1 MQNLA
6 IKEVKADGTI
16 VVFGPGVVFG
26 GRDTDGDSFT
36 KQTNFQI
43 DFVPNK
49 PVFYRHRSD
58 PNVKERIGTV
68 TDIQTKDE
76 GIWFE
81 AQLNNSTRYLK
92 SIKRLIDLGVMGY
105 STGTAPQLINKK
117 ESGEIE
123 TWPIVELSITPVP
136 AEPRT
141 LGIQAIKE
149 IGQAL
154 VELETIEAEA
164 LVVETKEEV
173 SDTEENEDKKTVVES
188 EVQAETQQTSEDT
201 VTVEDESVL
210 DKSNKKESKIEN
222 RNIGVIMAD
231 ERTLDERI
239 NDVLSQFTIKQEET
253 DKNVKDLSDGLSKLL
268 AQLEKNPKVMGAGF
282 ITQDGGDADKNV
294 KSFGDFLMAVYRKDA
309 KRLNTVYKST
319 KDLGEGTGAGGGYLV
334 PEEYSTSLLQTA
346 HMNNQVLSRVQTIPV
361 TLAAGRWPALDQ
373 YITPTA
379 GSGQTATAAGVKT
392 TPVDAGDTL
401 TKTEPSFEML
411 EWRLHK
417 VGGYTEVDNEL
428 IDDSP
433 MSVEALLRG
442 LFVVAI
448 GAKNERNI
456 LRGSGAGEPLGILN
470 STAIVNVTPGTDNAF
485 TWPDVGN
492 MYAKFRS
499 AGGSPVWVIHPS
511 VWPDI
516 MGMETTNGGAVW
528 QANLAANS
536 SGQGLNGI
544 PIITSEHLPQANSSG
559 DVVLA
564 DLSGYLMWQR
574 SGISIDFS
582 EHAAFTADQGTWRFT
597 QRTDGKPWLRYPIT
611 LADPQGSYQVSPFVV
626 HND

>member
-1 MQNLA
+1 
-6 IKEVKADGTI
+6 
-16 VVFGPGVVFG
+16 
-26 GRDTDGDSFT
+26 
-36 KQTNFQI
+36 
-43 DFVPNK
+43 
-49 PVFYRHRSD
+49 
-58 PNVKERIGTV
+58 
-68 TDIQTKDE
+68 
-76 GIWFE
+76 
-81 AQLNNSTRYLK
+81 
-92 SIKRLIDLGVMGY
+92 
-105 STGTAPQLINKK
+105 
-117 ESGEIE
+117 
-123 TWPIVELSITPVP
+123 
-136 AEPRT
+136 
-141 LGIQAIKE
+141 
-149 IGQAL
+149 
-154 VELETIEAEA
+154 
-164 LVVETKEEV
+164 
-173 SDTEENEDKKTVVES
+173 
-188 EVQAETQQTSEDT
+188 
-201 VTVEDESVL
+201 
-210 DKSNKKESKIEN
+210 
-222 RNIGVIMAD
+222 MAD

-253 DKNVKDLSDGLSKLL
+253 DKNVKDLSEGLSKLL
-268 AQLEKNPKVMGAGF
+268 TQLEKNPKVMGAGF

-309 KRLNTVYKST
+309 KRLNTVYKSI
-319 KDLGEGTGAGGGYLV
+319 KDLGEGTGTSGGYLV
-334 PEEYSTSLLQTA
+334 PEEYSTNLLQTA

-361 TLAAGRWPALDQ
+361 TLAVGRWPALDQ

-433 MSVEALLRG
+433 ISVEALLRG

-470 STAIVNVTPGTDNAF
+470 STAIVNVTPGTDNSF

-499 AGGSPVWVIHPS
+499 AGGNPVWVIHPS

-528 QANLAANS
+528 QANLATNS

-597 QRTDGKPWLRYPIT
+597 QRTDGKPWLRHPIT